1 MSEARIRANR
11 ENARKSTGPRSA
23 EGKARSS
30 RNATTHG
37 LTAAKPAGVTST
49 RLASAGEA
57 LTDAFPHLD
66 PSDAQIIAR
75 EMILS
80 AMIRER
86 RREVVRDG
94 MSAQGKP
101 TPSKQDLGGQMT
113 VPKSL
118 LELPRLADYERKSAS
133 RLRSALKAAARRAT
147 AGENVQ

>member
-11 ENARKSTGPRSA
+11 ENARKSTGPRSL

-37 LTAAKPAGVTST
+37 LTAAQPAGVTSA

-66 PSDAQIIAR
+66 PPDAQNIAR

-80 AMIRER
+80 AMIRQR
-86 RREVVRDG
+86 RREVVKDEL
-94 MSAQGKP
+94 SAQGKP
-101 TPSKQDLGGQMT
+101 KPSKEDLGGQMT
-113 VPKSL
+113 VSKSL

-133 RLRSALKAAARRAT
+133 RLRSALRAAARRA
-147 AGENVQ
+147 ADGERVR